1 MDLNERLNSYNKI
14 VEDINKYINKLINE
28 QEEGEPTSSE
38 PLGENTGK
46 ISTATDELIKIGKQL
61 FHDKTK
67 SIDDYSPEQKG
78 IKVLLNHDPIEF
90 KDDFDG
96 KELPRMSSAKYNV
109 YSLIPSSSGVLL
121 KLSAK
126 NNKNLSKI
134 GKNLDLWIEI
144 PKSEGL
150 DYRGDFN
157 PTLIQVNT
165 DTKEKEE
172 LDSVTMRVVD
182 HNYKKTE

>member
-1 MDLNERLNSYNKI
+1 MDLNEKMNNHNNI
-14 VEDINKYINKLINE
+14 VEGINKHINKLINE
-28 QEEGEPTSSE
+28 EEDDSTSSE
-38 PLGENTGK
+38 PLPNDSGE
-46 ISTATDELIKIGKQL
+46 ISSATDKLIGLGKQL
-61 FHDKTK
+61 FRDKSKIKDVDNTG
-67 SIDDYSPEQKG
+67 QKG
-78 IKVLLNHDPIEF
+78 IKVSLNHDPIEF

-96 KELPRMSSAKYNV
+96 KELPRMSSAGYSV
-109 YSLIPSSSGVLL
+109 YSLIPTSSGVLL

-134 GKNLDLWIEI
+134 GKNLELWIEI

-172 LDSVTMRVVD
+172 LDSVTMRVVT
-182 HNYKKTE
+182 HNYKKTK